1 MDRVT
6 ATISLGA
13 LLLVGAAALVPACGD
28 EFPPRK
34 AGLWQI
40 DMAMPGM
47 QMPPQQM
54 KMCID
59 PATDAEMYKLGMSA
73 SKGMCDVPDIHR
85 SGSTVTVGTVCKM
98 GESQVTTQAVTKF
111 TGDTAYHTDANT
123 RFDPP
128 MAGHDT
134 SAMTQDA
141 KWTGPCPADMV
152 PGDVLM
158 GNGMKMNIKQ
168 MLGVKQ

>member
-1 MDRVT
+1 MVRMAAAIRLSAV
-6 ATISLGA
+6 
-13 LLLVGAAALVPACGD
+13 LLVSAAASGTARGD

-40 DMAMPGM
+40 DMAMPGG

-141 KWTGPCPADMV
+141 KWAGPCPADMV
-152 PGDVLM
+152 PGDMLM

-168 MLGVKQ
+168 MLGGKQ